1 MVASTGGAD
10 GYTRVFFY
18 TVCDFTNENDNG
30 INPFETLPA
39 MPQMSIGCGGT
50 APSVQY
56 GIASMLVSMNHV

>member
-1 MVASTGGAD
+1 MGIHVSFSIQC
-10 GYTRVFFY
+10 VISQMK
-18 TVCDFTNENDNG
+18 NDNG